1 MGLLRKIREGL
12 DWYKSRT
19 PAIKAVITVC
29 LTYLLHIAIYQT
41 ARWVMAERAS
51 AAMTPYND
59 SNTEIGKFI
68 KTTGIPVLGNETYSK
83 AFRLQEEIIS
93 QRRTHHYGVAMM
105 FLKNYYAINFCLIL
119 ISCMGGLLLFV
130 LINKGWSDSSF
141 TLKVIF
147 LSLASLAILLT
158 LFTNVFSH
166 QKNFENNMVRYMD
179 YTKAEL
185 KMAQQVSELSKRDF
199 PYVTE
204 KAEPADSLNMVDSM
218 MYFRHLDTLVARNNN
233 IIHGL
238 TNYIL
243 SIDASKLKGMNEIYQ
258 SLLELKNAG
267 NSDTTGSQ

>member
-1 MGLLRKIREGL
+1 MALLSKFREGL

-29 LTYLLHIAIYQT
+29 LTYLLNIAIYQT
-41 ARWVMAERAS
+41 ARWVMADRAS
-51 AAMTPYND
+51 AAMAPYNN

-68 KTTGIPVLGNETYSK
+68 KNTAIPVLGNETYTR

-93 QRRTHHYGVAMM
+93 QRRSHHYDVSMM

-119 ISCMGGLLLFV
+119 ISCVGGLLLFV

-141 TLKVIF
+141 TLKTIF
-147 LSLASLAILLT
+147 LSLASLAMLLT
-158 LFTNVFSH
+158 LISNVFSH

-185 KMAQQVSELSKRDF
+185 KMAQQVSELSKKDF
-199 PYVTE
+199 PTLKKEVTSG
-204 KAEPADSLNMVDSM
+204 DSTMVTDSM
-218 MYFRHLDTLVARNNN
+218 KYFKHLDTLVAHNNS

-258 SLLELKNAG
+258 SLLELKNTVRT
-267 NSDTTGSQ
+267 DTTSR

>member
-1 MGLLRKIREGL
+1 
-12 DWYKSRT
+12 
-19 PAIKAVITVC
+19 
-29 LTYLLHIAIYQT
+29 
-41 ARWVMAERAS
+41 
-51 AAMTPYND
+51 
-59 SNTEIGKFI
+59 
-68 KTTGIPVLGNETYSK
+68 
-83 AFRLQEEIIS
+83 
-93 QRRTHHYGVAMM
+93 
-105 FLKNYYAINFCLIL
+105 
-119 ISCMGGLLLFV
+119 
-130 LINKGWSDSSF
+130 
-141 TLKVIF
+141 
-147 LSLASLAILLT
+147 
-158 LFTNVFSH
+158 
-166 QKNFENNMVRYMD
+166 MD